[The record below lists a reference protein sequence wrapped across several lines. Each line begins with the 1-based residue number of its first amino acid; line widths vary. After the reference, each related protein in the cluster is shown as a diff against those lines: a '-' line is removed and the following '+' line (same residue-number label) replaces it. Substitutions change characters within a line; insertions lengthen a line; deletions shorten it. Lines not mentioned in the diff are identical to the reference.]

1 MAEYIMEDDIF
12 KEIVHL
18 ATVTEKNILKARE
31 CYISYEYEEY
41 EKMKKEILSDMSKI
55 LDEKTKFFISQ
66 KEIALAEIEKFKELK
81 YKTLRELEMQDKR
94 YSKHIFIEK
103 YIPIS
108 STLMGSHMYNRRT
121 HNYYRR
127 CIICGENIYRKIN
140 NSKNIIPKSIYKKSK
155 NYGEYSLEEIN
166 TKLNSLYLR
175 YQILSQVSYNICC
188 LFGHIRKHHSASECE
203 CPRCEMKEDT
213 YYNTR
218 RFNPVITLSE
228 IDRKSRSYVRPRAQL
243 QFLHL
248 DYGFD
253 TCLPV
258 RHEWKYLLLLD
269 RKAIIKELC
278 VDINSSV
285 KEEDIVLDDE
295 EFMDTIN
302 SMNRKEKEKTKTRQ
316 LVPNNKM
323 NKFL

>member
-18 ATVTEKNILKARE
+18 ATVTEENILKARE
-31 CYISYEYEEY
+31 CYISYEYREY

-55 LDEKTKFFISQ
+55 LEEKTKFFVSQ
-66 KEIALAEIEKFKELK
+66 KEIALAEIEKLRELK
-81 YKTLRELEMQDKR
+81 FKTLRELEMQDKR
-94 YSKHIFIEK
+94 YSNHVFIEK
-103 YIPIS
+103 YTPTS
-108 STLMGSHMYNRRT
+108 STLMGPHMYNRRT
-121 HNYYRR
+121 DYYRR
-127 CIICGENIYRKIN
+127 CAICGQSIYGKIN
-140 NSKNIIPKSIYKKSK
+140 NSENIIPKSIYEKSK
-155 NYGEYSLEEIN
+155 TCGEYSLEEIN
-166 TKLNSLYLR
+166 TKLCNLYLR
-175 YQILSQVSYNICC
+175 YQILSQVSYNICG
-188 LFGHIRKHHSASECE
+188 LFGHIRKHHSAIECE

-218 RFNPVITLSE
+218 IFNPVITLSE
-228 IDRKSRSYVRPRAQL
+228 IDRKSRHYVRPMAQL

-258 RHEWKYLLLLD
+258 RHQWKYLLLLD
-269 RKAIIKELC
+269 KKTIIKELC
-278 VDINSSV
+278 VDINASI
-285 KEEDIVLDDE
+285 KEKDMVLEDE

-302 SMNRKEKEKTKTRQ
+302 SMNKKEMEKAKSRQ
-316 LVPNNKM
+316 LVLSNKP